1 MELMINNRF
10 GVLLA
15 EKQVQERR
23 KISLSEVAK
32 ETGIAAKTLY
42 AWEKNSVKRFDVPVI
57 DALCKYFNCQP
68 GDLFE
73 YVPDNE

>member
-23 KISLSEVAK
+23 KICVNCLAKGALQSVDDRRSLGNT
-32 ETGIAAKTLY
+32 ETD
-42 AWEKNSVKRFDVPVI
+42 NPVPRSAQVRRGRLWR
-57 DALCKYFNCQP
+57 D
-68 GDLFE
+68 
-73 YVPDNE
+73 